1 MENKIEKDKS
11 KTPPKKSSAGF
22 STSKK
27 QIDKVE
33 INPEVPSVMSE
44 QTGRAVVLTF
54 GRFNPPTVGHQK
66 LVDAVKKTAAEK
78 NATPLVYLSHSQDSK
93 KNPLSYEDKV
103 AYAKKAFGDLMHVS
117 KARTIIEA
125 MKELQSKYK
134 HVTVVVGSDRV
145 AEFERL
151 LNTYNG
157 KEYTFDSISVESAGE
172 RDPDAEGV
180 AGMSAS
186 KMRQAV
192 KDNDME
198 AFKSGLPTKL
208 KSSAK
213 QIFAR
218 LKDEMNIREEMEA
231 ELAAEGLNEA
241 VLNLQQ
247 RMKRKIIM
255 RKYKAKLQRMRELA
269 KRRMAPKEKLE
280 VRAQRMARDVA
291 RKKFAGQRGVEYH
304 QLAPSDKIAVD
315 KLIDKKGALIK
326 RIAARLFPVVRRKEL
341 QRLQSFR
348 SGQALQQHHTP
359 AAEVKEAATHDT
371 ADYKIVIDKDGNK
384 RKVKA
389 HRVEFQKEEMITFK
403 EMTQQMRKRGR
414 PAKPET
420 LAKRA
425 AMAKAKAKEN
435 GEEDYGPDNGREPD
449 QNIIVQLNKSIS
461 MGGKKDVEFDD
472 GKSIMIH
479 PDHAQKALVKYHNLK
494 RPADKLEFIK
504 NISTSHSAFKKM
516 IGEEKDDTDELLT
529 IIESVMD
536 RIEMAE
542 LTEEAMDGLKKKAEK
557 SGIPLG
563 VLKQVYKRGVAA
575 WNSGHR
581 PGTTPQ
587 QWGFARVNS
596 FITKG
601 KGTWGGADS
610 DLAAKVNKESIEEAK
625 FKVKFKMPKETTAER
640 LYRQHQE
647 LRKKHGLPDPEEYK
661 RQMEKR
667 QKEMD
672 AMKNEEADS
681 RLKKSGYHTGLSDST
696 AKARVA
702 HWKKMDKLSDRDP
715 RAYEPAPGDATAK
728 TKESKHTKKY
738 KEMYGEEVI
747 NEDAASHLR
756 AAGAAMKAGKPVVA
770 SIHRKIAAALQRGD
784 HTTAQGFTTQL
795 KKART
800 QKQQKPVTEEI
811 QWNVVDYSNMKPE
824 VAPTVAEMKDFM
836 SAKGGFEHHPEVKAI
851 MSMKEMRAA
860 GLIAKNGKTPVRDRM
875 ENDPEDQ
882 VFVGSYR
889 SKHFEASPQAQKL
902 YMNLPKGTD
911 ANIASLAAIEQD
923 NLFHTFKK
931 VAASKYATP
940 EDLQTAQQHA
950 KKIMKFAADMN
961 LSNEHSYIIDM
972 VRKIGDAVVDTS
984 RLPPSENLADDPR
997 FQSLPKDLN
1006 QEPGPGNDK
1015 DIDNLSNYLISRNI
1029 KAQRKLKIIDAD

>member
-33 INPEVPSVMSE
+33 INPEVPSVVSE

-103 AYAKKAFGDLMHVS
+103 AYAKKAFGDLMHIS

-125 MKELQSKYK
+125 MKELQTKYK
-134 HVTVVVGSDRV
+134 NVTVVVGSDRV

-198 AFKSGLPTKL
+198 AFKSGLPTRL

-348 SGQALQQHHTP
+348 SGQALQPLHTP
-359 AAEVKEAATHDT
+359 AKEVKEAVVHDT

-472 GKSIMIH
+472 GKSVMIH
-479 PDHAQKALVKYHNLK
+479 PDHAQRALMKYHNLK

-504 NISTSHSAFKKM
+504 NISTSHAAFKKM

-529 IIESVMD
+529 IIENVMD
-536 RIEMAE
+536 RIEQAE
-542 LTEEAMDGLKKKAEK
+542 LSEEAVDGLKKKAEK
-557 SGIPLG
+557 SGIPLTI
-563 VLKQVYKRGVAA
+563 LKQVFKRGMGAYKQ
-575 WNSGHR
+575 SHR

-587 QWGFARVNS
+587 QWAFARVNS
-596 FITKG
+596 FISGG
-601 KGTWGGADS
+601 KTRTTADA
-610 DLAAKVNKESIEEAK
+610 DLWAKVQKESINEAK
-625 FKVKFKMPKETTAER
+625 FKMKFKMPKETTAER

-672 AMKNEEADS
+672 AMKEE
-681 RLKKSGYHTGLSDST
+681 TQ
-696 AKARVA
+696 
-702 HWKKMDKLSDRDP
+702 
-715 RAYEPAPGDATAK
+715 
-728 TKESKHTKKY
+728 
-738 KEMYGEEVI
+738 I

-756 AAGAAMKAGKPVVA
+756 AAGAAMKAGKPIVA

-784 HTTAQGFTTQL
+784 HTTANGFATQL
-795 KKART
+795 KKVRT
-800 QKQQKPVTEEI
+800 QKQQKSVTEEV
-811 QWNVVDYSNMKPE
+811 QWDVVDYSNMKPE
-824 VAPTVAEMKDFM
+824 IAPTVAEMKDFM
-836 SAKGGFEHHPEVKAI
+836 SAQSGFEHHPEVKKL
-851 MSMKEMRAA
+851 MTMKEMRVA
-860 GLIAKNGKTPVRDRM
+860 GLVGKDGNTPVRDRM

-882 VFVGSYR
+882 IFVGSYR

-911 ANIASLAAIEQD
+911 PNTASLAAIEQD
-923 NLFHTFKK
+923 HLFQTFKK
-931 VAASKYATP
+931 VVASHYATP
-940 EDLQTAQQHA
+940 EDVDSARQSAR
-950 KKIMKFAADMN
+950 KIMKFAADMN
-961 LSNEHSYIIDM
+961 LERQHSYIIDM
-972 VRKIGDAVVDTS
+972 VRKIADSSVDMS
-984 RLPPSENLADDPR
+984 RVPPSPNLADDPR
-997 FQSLPKDLN
+997 FQSLPKNLH

-1029 KAQRKLKIIDAD
+1029 KAQRKLKIIDGD